1 MKPASPALVM
11 RPPMARI
18 VDRLAI
24 ALLLVLLAAGSVALW
39 IAVPLGCLRLAWR
52 LAGTSAEAY
61 LLALLL
67 TVAGMISFGALLV
80 WINRLYLRVSGVIAR
95 YAADEAKYGPGSSQ
109 RFLRGPLEPLLLA
122 SLIVAIVALAVWFLV
137 FAHSLNPSTSVAP

>member
-1 MKPASPALVM
+1 VKPASPAIAL
-11 RPPMARI
+11 PPMARV

-24 ALLLVLLAAGSVALW
+24 AFLLVLLAVGSLALW

-61 LLALLL
+61 LLGLVL
-67 TVAGMISFGALLV
+67 TVAGMIAFGALLV
-80 WINRLYLRVSGVIAR
+80 WINRLCLRVGGVIAR
-95 YAADEAKYGPGSSQ
+95 YQAEEARYGPGTAQ

-122 SLIVAIVALAVWFLV
+122 SLLVAIVALAVWFLV